1 MWFDYGEDCGQLR
14 ITCYWTQRKPRI
26 YGSRSAKIPLSRIF
40 YEWMTNGWRGY
51 PSLSYR
57 DYGNKTTYVG
67 ITMLNRQWRKPARDC
82 ILWGNVGKQTYLQRS
97 ASPYIVQKYANF
109 SNMPPQCGAVCR
121 RVPCRRV
128 AVYAKKAPTVD
139 IIGIK
144 RTSLP
149 TLEDRC
155 NVATKRELERIMN
168 DIKLPNQI
176 FLT

>member
-1 MWFDYGEDCGQLR
+1 
-14 ITCYWTQRKPRI
+14 
-26 YGSRSAKIPLSRIF
+26 
-40 YEWMTNGWRGY
+40 
-51 PSLSYR
+51 
-57 DYGNKTTYVG
+57 
-67 ITMLNRQWRKPARDC
+67 
-82 ILWGNVGKQTYLQRS
+82 
-97 ASPYIVQKYANF
+97 
-109 SNMPPQCGAVCR
+109 MPPQCGAVCR

-128 AVYAKKAPTVD
+128 AVYAKKVPTVD

-144 RTSLP
+144 KTSLP